1 MFYQSTYSFE
11 WTISQENLLEILFG
25 LQEIERLNFL
35 TEEENE
41 EPNFQLKLE
50 LALFSDKLILYHQ
63 FAYLTVIRLKDS
75 QHVIVP

>member
-1 MFYQSTYSFE
+1 
-11 WTISQENLLEILFG
+11 LFG

-63 FAYLTVIRLKDS
+63 FAY
-75 QHVIVP
+75 